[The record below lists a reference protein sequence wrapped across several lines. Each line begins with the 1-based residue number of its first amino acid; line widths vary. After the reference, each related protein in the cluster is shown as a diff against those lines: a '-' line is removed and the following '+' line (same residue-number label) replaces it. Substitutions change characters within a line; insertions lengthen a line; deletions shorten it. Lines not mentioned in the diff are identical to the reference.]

1 MATRARIGI
10 KQKSGRIIASYQHW
24 DGYPGGLGYNLCEHW
39 EDKKK
44 VTEAIKLGDSSKW
57 HYIAGNEIDFDD
69 RSNPMYDVQNVY
81 YGRDRGEKGTGYKI
95 YKDEAEYIREGFN
108 SGEQYVYLMKLDGEK
123 DYMDR
128 PRGTW
133 YYVES
138 RYTEDGK
145 EVIDDAFKPLEEDA
159 IKDHIDILNR
169 HLEMKK
175 ETKKVE
181 LKKPNNKKVQ
191 NQQKS
196 LERKITKLEEKQTSL
211 EFELYETSDAEKLKE
226 IQSEL
231 DNLKREI
238 EKNFELLTSFGN

>member
-1 MATRARIGI
+1 M
-10 KQKSGRIIASYQHW
+10 
-24 DGYPGGLGYNLCEHW
+24 
-39 EDKKK
+39 
-44 VTEAIKLGDSSKW
+44 GDSSKW

-128 PRGTW
+128 PKGTW

-175 ETKKVE
+175 ERKV
-181 LKKPNNKKVQ
+181 
-191 NQQKS
+191 
-196 LERKITKLEEKQTSL
+196 
-211 EFELYETSDAEKLKE
+211 A
-226 IQSEL
+226 
-231 DNLKREI
+231 
-238 EKNFELLTSFGN
+238 